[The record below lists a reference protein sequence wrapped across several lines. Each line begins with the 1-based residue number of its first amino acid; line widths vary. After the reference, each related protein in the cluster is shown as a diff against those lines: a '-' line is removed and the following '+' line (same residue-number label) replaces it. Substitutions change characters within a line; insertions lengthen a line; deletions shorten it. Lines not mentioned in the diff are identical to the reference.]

1 MRKFAFSFAIFIL
14 SLARGNAQTLTTTAE
29 LRTLTEGQAHE
40 GRSFDLM
47 AQIIHKYVG
56 VTGCAFAIWDETG
69 GFEIKAEDN
78 PESFS
83 YESGDII
90 RWRGKTTTTDDR
102 EVCAKAFRTEL
113 IGKKPLPTVIAADP
127 RLIPSGTYNF
137 RRIRLT
143 GLVSDAFRD
152 EIDPGNLYL
161 VLQTDG
167 CTVYAATQDKSLTAT
182 DISGLVNA
190 EVGIIGTCMP
200 AHNGH
205 RIFLGP
211 RLQVAG
217 KPDISILRAPPADP
231 FAVPQLEDIHHV
243 RASDITKLG
252 RRKTAGYVTATWQR
266 HNLMLQ
272 SDAEIN
278 LRVNLSDDDA
288 LPSVGDRI
296 EVVGTPETDLFHLN
310 FTRARWKRLNSAS
323 PAANTRAQDIS
334 AKLLLFD
341 EQGERKYKPQHQG
354 KLFRVTGI
362 VHSLP
367 PTDDPTARMMIDCD
381 GNLIPIDASSC
392 TDALSGLNPNSK
404 VAVVG
409 VCVLEIQNW
418 SPNTVFP
425 RIEGLSL
432 VIRRPSDIVVLSR
445 PPWWTPARLLIVIG
459 SLLAALVG
467 IVIWNRILNRLVERR
482 SRQLFREQVAHAG
495 DKLKVGERTRLAVE
509 LHDSL
514 SQTLTGVS
522 FQIDAAEQARQ
533 KDPSQ
538 IKRYLDVAR
547 QTLKSCREELRNCL
561 WDLRNN
567 ALEEANAEV
576 AIRQT
581 VEPQIGDAKLTVNFS
596 VPRQKLTDN
605 TFHAIL
611 RIVRELA
618 VNGVR
623 HGGATHIAING
634 RIDGGRLVISVTD
647 DGCGFDPKSHPGVD
661 EGHFGLLGV
670 QERIEDLD
678 GALTVDSA
686 PGRGSRITIELT
698 L

>member
-1 MRKFAFSFAIFIL
+1 MRKFAFLFAVFIL
-14 SLARGNAQTLTTTAE
+14 PLAWGNAQTLTTTAE
-29 LRTLTEGQAHE
+29 LRALTEDQARE
-40 GRSFDLM
+40 GRSFDLT
-47 AQIIHKYVG
+47 AQIISKTPG
-56 VTGCAFAIWDETG
+56 ITGCAFTVWDGTG
-69 GFEIKAEDN
+69 GLSVKAEDN

-83 YESGDII
+83 YDPGDII
-90 RWRGKTTTTDDR
+90 RWQGATMVNEDR
-102 EVCAKAFRTEL
+102 EPCFDARLTKLLGHR
-113 IGKKPLPTVIAADP
+113 PLPSVIAADP

-143 GLVSDAFRD
+143 GLVSDTFRD
-152 EIDPGNLYL
+152 EIDPCNLYL
-161 VLQTDG
+161 ILQTDG

-182 DISGLVNA
+182 DIPGLVNA
-190 EVGIIGTCMP
+190 EVEIIGTCMP

-217 KPDISILRAPPADP
+217 KSDISILRAPPTDP
-231 FAVPQLEDIHHV
+231 FAVPLLEDIHHV

-272 SDAEIN
+272 SDAGIN
-278 LRVNLSDDDA
+278 LRVKLSDDNA

-310 FTRARWKRLNSAS
+310 FTRASWKRLCAAS
-323 PAANTRAQDIS
+323 PTANTDAQDIS
-334 AKLLLFD
+334 AKLLLFN

-354 KLFRVTGI
+354 MLFRLEGTVR
-362 VHSLP
+362 SLP
-367 PTDDPTARMMIDCD
+367 PDDDPSARMMLECD
-381 GNLIPIDASSC
+381 GNLIPVDASSC
-392 TDALSGLNPNSK
+392 TDALSGLSPNSK

-467 IVIWNRILNRLVERR
+467 IVIWNRILNRIVERR
-482 SRQLFREQVAHAG
+482 SRQLLREQIAHAG

-581 VEPQIGDAKLTVNFS
+581 VEPQISDAELTVNFS

-647 DGCGFDPKSHPGVD
+647 DGCGFDPKRHPGVD

-670 QERIEDLD
+670 RERIEDLD
-678 GALTVDSA
+678 GALTIDSA